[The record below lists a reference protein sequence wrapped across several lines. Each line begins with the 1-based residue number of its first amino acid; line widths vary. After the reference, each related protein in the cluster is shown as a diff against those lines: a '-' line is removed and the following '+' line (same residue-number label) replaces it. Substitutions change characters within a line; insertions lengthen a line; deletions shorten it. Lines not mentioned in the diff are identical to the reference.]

1 MRLTWQEPAGNLVHI
16 NGAGPA
22 GPGEVSLS
30 LQLGQVAPGGTLR
43 DAGVDGERA
52 NRREASA
59 GVVSKADEALHRPS
73 EAGLQR
79 AIDIESDGDKGEHS
93 SPLTKSSHPEKD
105 TPYGMTDEDR
115 HTSYG

>member
-16 NGAGPA
+16 NAAGPA

-43 DAGVDGERA
+43 DAGMDGERA

-73 EAGLQR
+73 EPGLQR
-79 AIDIESDGDKGEHS
+79 AVDVKSGRDKGEQGASGAQQHS
-93 SPLTKSSHPEKD
+93 SGS
-105 TPYGMTDEDR
+105 G
-115 HTSYG
+115 